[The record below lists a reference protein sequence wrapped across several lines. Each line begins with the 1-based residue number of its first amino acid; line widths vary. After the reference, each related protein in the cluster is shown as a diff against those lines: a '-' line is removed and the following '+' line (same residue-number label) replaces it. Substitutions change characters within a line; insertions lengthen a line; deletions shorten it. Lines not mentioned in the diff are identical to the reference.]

1 MYVSLQTRA
10 FSRSAISELLMLAG
24 ILTTT
29 FAYLDVPLW
38 NALLFSVAV
47 TSQAA
52 LGTVILTR
60 ILRGV
65 PASLL
70 LLLGPGLILGGALSF
85 ALFQVVARGVL
96 GFLIVVVVG
105 VASVVFLLHA
115 PNWQPLGSE
124 RVWILGQ
131 VVGLAALALTWE
143 FAELLP
149 VAIAFFVLGFATGDV
164 STTPRWVKHVAVAVA
179 AVAIITP
186 LFFRQEY
193 WWIASDDYQI
203 LEVQMRHYTESGIFA
218 LWGEHD
224 WRRYHWLSLG
234 WGGLLNQL
242 GGSPEVFTTLTR
254 VLPFVYSAV
263 VAASLILLIS
273 TLIQRTKL
281 SMSLVIAAWAV
292 VAINRFDWSAPST
305 GGSLSVTATSVS
317 VGLLALTAG
326 VNWSRRFSLT
336 LLMLAVA
343 TLTKFPSMIGILLFF
358 LTMEAFT
365 ISKRRRLG
373 VLTTSVTLRIFLG
386 LLVMAPMLYIA
397 KNTAGGFE
405 IAPVNPRL
413 GALGN
418 YGVSLAFLLLLLSK
432 VWFVVP
438 LVISLVLRPNG
449 GHQTPV
455 SSLNSILMMSAPFAV
470 FGLSLEIVIAPINSN
485 GHEYFSSPFYLIA
498 SISLLAWLKSPQ
510 ELPALRVTKHRDLTI
525 TSFLVLL
532 GLIWVQ
538 LFDVER
544 LSRFLGHRPLNLGDR
559 AQFVSFILSDG
570 RTGVAFVVIVLLV
583 GFRGSCKFAKP
594 YTVLFSLF
602 LASTILTFSN
612 YLPQFLNGLKSEA
625 AASRPETLYGSA
637 ELQAVGFWLK
647 ASTEQSDIIATNY
660 LRNQSGELISDHS
673 LAVWSERTFFVLGPR
688 FFSESQSQ
696 ILATRVSEQFAETAS
711 IQSAKKLWTS
721 GVRWFVVDTA
731 LVNRDKWNERA
742 DEKYR
747 TGRFVVLRLRNPT

>member
-1 MYVSLQTRA
+1 
-10 FSRSAISELLMLAG
+10 MLAG

-47 TSQAA
+47 ISQAA
-52 LGTVILTR
+52 LGTVILTQ

-263 VAASLILLIS
+263 VAASLILLTS
-273 TLIQRTKL
+273 TLIQTTKL

-326 VNWSRRFSLT
+326 VNWSRRFSLA

-358 LTMEAFT
+358 LTMEAFI

-418 YGVSLAFLLLLLSK
+418 YGVSLTFLLLLLSK

-438 LVISLVLRPNG
+438 LVISLVLKPNG

-455 SSLNSILMMSAPFAV
+455 SSLNSFLMMSAPFAV

-510 ELPALRVTKHRDLTI
+510 ELSALRVAKHRDLII

-544 LSRFLGHRPLNLGDR
+544 LSRFLGHRLLNQGDR

-570 RTGVAFVVIVLLV
+570 RTGVAIAAVVIFGFCRFFESAKVRTVLLPLLL
-583 GFRGSCKFAKP
+583 AW
-594 YTVLFSLF
+594 TLLSLF
-602 LASTILTFSN
+602 D
-612 YLPQFLNGLKSEA
+612 YKPQFLDSLKAEA
-625 AASRPETLYGSA
+625 TEIAPSILYGSTD
-637 ELQAVGFWLK
+637 LQVVGFWLK

-660 LRNQSGELISDHS
+660 LRNQSGELISDYS

-688 FFSESQSQ
+688 FFIESQSQ
-696 ILATRVSEQFAETAS
+696 ILATRVSEQFAETSS
-711 IQSAKKLWTS
+711 IQSATKLWAS

-731 LVNRDKWNERA
+731 LVTRDSWNLRA
-742 DEKYR
+742 DEQYR
-747 TGRFVVLRLRNPT
+747 IGRFVILRLRNPT